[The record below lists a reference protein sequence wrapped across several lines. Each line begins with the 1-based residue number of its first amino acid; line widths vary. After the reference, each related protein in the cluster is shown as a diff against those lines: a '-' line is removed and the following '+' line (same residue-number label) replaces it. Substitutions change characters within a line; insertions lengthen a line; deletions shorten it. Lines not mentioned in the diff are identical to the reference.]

1 MKTQTEIE
9 TKLRERLN
17 EIKEVPPRNPQAAV
31 RGRARFLTQAVAARE
46 ARQRSSWLPIFNT
59 RRFAWNMA
67 VTLFVIA
74 GLLVGGT
81 TVKAAQDD
89 LPGEPLYAVKTFS
102 EDVSLQFDRSPETKV
117 DRLMQLA
124 EIRTQEMARLIEAG
138 QTPPEQVS
146 LRLAQHLQ
154 QALQLCSSMDD
165 ATLNQKLPQLH
176 NQLQQQERDM
186 QRLIVSATQGS
197 QQVLKNAHATL
208 QLQLHVVDRGLLN
221 HEAFRDMVNNGV
233 NDEELQTPVMIPSTT
248 SVPRGEQNGQSQTT
262 TQPSNQGN
270 NNGIGPN
277 ATPDEPRAH
286 VTPTPK
292 NEHPTPGNNAGGND
306 KDKGKDK
313 DKDKDKDKKDKT
325 PKGPK

>member
-9 TKLRERLN
+9 SMLRERLN
-17 EIKEVPPRNPQAAV
+17 EIKEVPLRNPHVAA

-46 ARQRSSWLPIFNT
+46 VRHRSSWIPFFNT
-59 RRFAWNMA
+59 RRFAWNMV
-67 VTLFVIA
+67 VTLLVIA
-74 GLLVGGT
+74 GLLVGSGT

-89 LPGEPLYAVKTFS
+89 LPGDPLYAVKTFS
-102 EDVSLQFDRSPETKV
+102 EDVSLQFNRSPEAKV

-124 EIRTQEMARLIEAG
+124 EIRTQEMTRLIEAG

-154 QALQLCSSMDD
+154 QALQLCSSLDD

-176 NQLQQQERDM
+176 NQLQQQEHDM
-186 QRLIVSATQGS
+186 QRLMVNAAQGS
-197 QQVLKNAHATL
+197 QQALKNARATL
-208 QLQLHVVDRGLLN
+208 QLQLYVVDKGLLD
-221 HEAFRDMVNNGV
+221 HAAFRETVRNGV
-233 NDEELQTPVMIPSTT
+233 KDEELQTPVMIPSTT

-262 TQPSNQGN
+262 TQPSDQGN
-270 NNGIGPN
+270 SGGIGPN
-277 ATPDEPRAH
+277 ETPDEPRAH

-313 DKDKDKDKKDKT
+313 DKNKDKQDKT